1 MKRWSWMA
9 GALMLCAAVG
19 GAASAAAEDSP
30 PYYPPPQH
38 YGHGPDMS
46 FRLRL
51 GLFTPSGDSDYWKD
65 AHDEFTTKTSDFED
79 LVGGMDFIWGVHAPV
94 GVMFSADYYQ
104 GKNDMS
110 YRDFVDVAGR
120 DIFHTTELEI
130 SPVTAGIVVRLAP
143 QGFPVQP
150 YVGGGG
156 GLYFW
161 HLDETGDF
169 IDFGGVNNIF
179 SDTFHD
185 DGTTFGGY
193 ALVGLDVP
201 ISTYFSLFGEARWD
215 WAKDDL
221 TGDFAGLGKLDL
233 GGRRITG
240 GVAWHF

>member
-9 GALMLCAAVG
+9 GAALMCALV
-19 GAASAAAEDSP
+19 GAAPAAAEDQT
-30 PYYPPPQH
+30 YYPPPAH
-38 YGHGPDMS
+38 YGHGPDMT

-51 GLFTPSGDSDYWKD
+51 GLFTPSGDSDYWHG
-65 AHDEFTTKTSDFED
+65 AEQEFTTKTSDFED
-79 LVGGMDFIWGVHAPV
+79 LVYGMDFIWNMHQPV
-94 GVMFSADYYQ
+94 GIMFSGDYYD

-110 YRDFVDVAGR
+110 YRDFVDTAGR
-120 DIFHTTELEI
+120 EIFHTTELDI
-130 SPVTAGIVVRLAP
+130 APLTAGIVVRLAP
-143 QGFPVQP
+143 EGFPVKP
-150 YVGGGG
+150 YIGGGG

-169 IDFGGVNNIF
+169 IDFGGNRNIIF
-179 SDTFHD
+179 NDSFHD

-201 ISTYFSLFGEARWD
+201 IGTYFSVFGEARWD

-233 GGRRITG
+233 GGRRLTG